1 LRGLERLREPIQQ
14 QGEFGTIR
22 LTADYTDLKT
32 VAAVNLSPRRSIEA
46 DDDPPKIGAIFS
58 LMAHSRS
65 WAFASVPVIPVMRSS
80 TFGVPLTDHR

>member
-46 DDDPPKIGAIFS
+46 DDAILRKSALFS
-58 LMAHSRS
+58 
-65 WAFASVPVIPVMRSS
+65 P
-80 TFGVPLTDHR
+80 